1 MGRRRRRGLVTAI
14 CTAMLAV
21 WATASGQPAQE
32 RADEEKKLGWTNS
45 TNLSIVVSEGNSNTE
60 TFGFTDIATRTWKRG
75 WGRIKLDAVRSDSGE
90 DRIVVIAPGV
100 TFPPGADPEEP
111 LDTFI
116 ERPPSDP
123 DVEKYFAEARY
134 ERIFP
139 RREQLTWNTGTS
151 WDRNEDAGILNR
163 YVAFLG
169 VGHAWHD
176 KEAFKFKTSY
186 SLSYTDREEDPPDP
200 EKDER
205 FGGLRLSLDFL
216 DRWGK
221 VATYE
226 NDFTANFNLTDPADQ
241 AFDMT
246 NAISVTVS
254 DHLALKLSLQHLF
267 NSEPALEDVD
277 LVARVIIVDPDG
289 VPGSGDEFFETV
301 AQGGAEITVGETA
314 IRKEELDTTFRTSLV
329 INF

>member
-1 MGRRRRRGLVTAI
+1 VNLVALSLAGL
-14 CTAMLAV
+14 LAV
-21 WATASGQPAQE
+21 PAASSAQDGTAEAGE
-32 RADEEKKLGWTNS
+32 EEKKRNWTNS

-60 TFGFTDIATRTWKRG
+60 TFGFTDIYTRTWKRG
-75 WGRIKLDAVRSDSGE
+75 ATRIKLDAVRSDSGE
-90 DRIVVIAPGV
+90 DRVVVIAPGV
-100 TFPPGADPEEP
+100 TFPPGAEPQEP
-111 LDTFI
+111 LDTFV

-134 ERIFP
+134 ERAFP
-139 RREQLTWNTGTS
+139 HREQLTWNTGAS

-163 YVAFLG
+163 YIAFLG
-169 VGHAWHD
+169 VGHVWHD

-221 VATYE
+221 VAVYE
-226 NDFTANFNLTDPADQ
+226 NDFTVNFNLTDPQDQ
-241 AFDMT
+241 ALDMT
-246 NAISVTVS
+246 NAISVNLAE
-254 DHLALKLSLQHLF
+254 HLALKVSLQHLF
-267 NSEPALEDVD
+267 NSEPALEEVD
-277 LVARVIIVDPDG
+277 LVARVTIVDPDG